1 MRLRIVERAVCAGIA
16 LGIVLAATAC
26 SETWRGVKHD
36 TKDNVE
42 SVGKGVEKAGEK
54 IQESVK

>member
-1 MRLRIVERAVCAGIA
+1 MRLRIVELTVCAGIA
-16 LGIVLAATAC
+16 LGIVLATSAC
-26 SETWRGVKHD
+26 SETWRGAKQD

-54 IQESVK
+54 IQDSVK